1 MKKKVLL
8 IIAGVILSLG
18 LVIVGCGALVIN
30 SIFDYGFNRMV
41 VTEKLDKDEL
51 WLNNILKMHKIK
63 RTKDVLL
70 CILDEY
76 DGVLIQKKR

>member
-18 LVIVGCGALVIN
+18 LVIVGGGALVIN

-41 VTEKLDKDEL
+41 VTEK
-51 WLNNILKMHKIK
+51 
-63 RTKDVLL
+63 
-70 CILDEY
+70 
-76 DGVLIQKKR
+76 